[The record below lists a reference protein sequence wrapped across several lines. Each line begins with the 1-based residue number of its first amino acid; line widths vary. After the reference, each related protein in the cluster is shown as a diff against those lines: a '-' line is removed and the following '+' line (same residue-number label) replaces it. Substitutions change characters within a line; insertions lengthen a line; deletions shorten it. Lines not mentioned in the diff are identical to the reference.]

1 MSLYKFFFFNI
12 LNLTIKLNIYSY
24 PKKSLRVLMFH
35 DIENEKNFLKQI
47 KFLKKKWKFITPND
61 FRKICD
67 GKKNIDGRY
76 LLLTFDDGFK
86 SNISVAENI
95 LEKYNIKAVFFIPLK
110 FLLINTQKKNFFI
123 KNNLKIKKIGKNMN
137 SMNFK
142 DLNKLIKLKHTLG
155 AHSFSHKNLKN
166 NNNKKI
172 LNFEIIHSAN
182 LLEKKIS
189 KKIDFFAFNFGRLNS
204 ISYNITQIAKK
215 RFNVVFTGIRG
226 NNFKGCKL
234 IFRDNI
240 LPTDNNLSLNIYTSG
255 ILDFLYKK
263 ERNVVI
269 SYFNKKIRN

>member
-172 LNFEIIHSAN
+172 L
-182 LLEKKIS
+182 KK
-189 KKIDFFAFNFGRLNS
+189 
-204 ISYNITQIAKK
+204 
-215 RFNVVFTGIRG
+215 
-226 NNFKGCKL
+226 
-234 IFRDNI
+234 
-240 LPTDNNLSLNIYTSG
+240 
-255 ILDFLYKK
+255 
-263 ERNVVI
+263 
-269 SYFNKKIRN
+269 

>member
-1 MSLYKFFFFNI
+1 
-12 LNLTIKLNIYSY
+12 
-24 PKKSLRVLMFH
+24 
-35 DIENEKNFLKQI
+35 
-47 KFLKKKWKFITPND
+47 
-61 FRKICD
+61 
-67 GKKNIDGRY
+67 
-76 LLLTFDDGFK
+76 
-86 SNISVAENI
+86 
-95 LEKYNIKAVFFIPLK
+95 
-110 FLLINTQKKNFFI
+110 
-123 KNNLKIKKIGKNMN
+123 MN